1 MKQKLFLLFPFL
13 LLSALSSAGASP
25 CEESFSEPIKQ
36 LKHHLLALSPNKEK
50 GIQNLSVTS
59 CGENCFSLSSK
70 THIQFQIKIDPLFS
84 SPEITVSSSRKTLKI
99 PSLNHLE
106 NSDLFKVWLI
116 GHEVHPQTPPSDTIQ
131 YTTAQETAF
140 KAASQAILEGAGSF
154 LHIAPTGTGKTLV
167 MARTLKENL
176 SPGLHFVTAH
186 QIHLVDQ
193 LHKALQYELK
203 GTGTFIINWNEKNNS
218 TFSEEVEQATSL
230 KEPVVFVVTSQT
242 LKKQLN
248 LLENKKP
255 EIYKKLVENTQG
267 IYLDEAHHLGAFH
280 TKKALLKLKDQS
292 RAFFYGATATPVHK
306 EVNIRGLFAREH
318 WSYLNG
324 EENLFRTH
332 SADKTLEQLS
342 LAIRKGEVTPFDDLY
357 VIGESKNF
365 NVTKEQPLFI
375 QGSSDLYVLNPY
387 YYKRLAGILHPI
399 LEFNR
404 KGFIVTATIA
414 EADRLTGFLN
424 EVFEDVEFEAYHSE
438 LTREERLSVLK
449 RSQEREFHYI
459 VAVRALDEG
468 VNLPHLSAYIDLNS
482 NVSVKQMVHRI
493 GRVLRLYPGKAG
505 AGILFLADYKDA
517 KKAGDLLNLLEVVE
531 SSPGFSGGVR
541 HPSGDRGLKSY
552 GVTPLTREELLE
564 LRRELESSVRS
575 FWSEKVKTRPSL
587 DEAKQL
593 VRKKRIKLKRE
604 FLERRKTDT
613 ELQLIP
619 SNPSQTYKD
628 EAWVDWPDF
637 LGTTKVPLNEAT
649 QIVRKKRIKLKREFW
664 ERRKTDPELQLIP
677 SNPDQTYKDEGWLS
691 WPDFLGTNFVT
702 LNEAKQLVR
711 KKRIKL
717 GPEFWER
724 RKTDPELQFIPSNPD
739 QTYKDEG
746 WLSWPDFLGTTKIT
760 LNEATQIVRKK
771 GIKTSTEFNKRRK
784 TDPELQ
790 LIPSNPPKIYKD
802 EAWVSWPDFLGTNWV
817 TLNEATEIVRK
828 KGIKT
833 SMEFRE
839 RRKTDPELQLI
850 PSHPEKTYK
859 DEAWVSWPDFLGTN
873 WVTLNEAT
881 QIVRKKGIKT
891 SMEFRER
898 RKTDPELQLIPS
910 NPDQTYKDEAW
921 VSWPD
926 FLGTK

>member
-1 MKQKLFLLFPFL
+1 MKQKLFLLFSYL
-13 LLSALSSAGASP
+13 LLSAPSSAGASP
-25 CEESFSEPIKQ
+25 CEEGFSDPVKQ
-36 LKHHLLALSPNKEK
+36 LQHHLLALSPNNQKA
-50 GIQNLSVTS
+50 IQSLSITS
-59 CGENCFSLSSK
+59 CGENCLALSSK
-70 THIQFQIKIDPLFS
+70 THIQFQIKIDPLLS

-106 NSDLFKVWLI
+106 NFDLFKVWLI
-116 GHEVHPQTPPSDTIQ
+116 GHEVHPQTPPSDTIR
-131 YTTAQETAF
+131 YTVAQEIAF

-176 SPGLHFVTAH
+176 SPGLHFITAH

-193 LHKALQYELK
+193 LHKALQYELG

-218 TFSEEVEQATSL
+218 TFANEAEQATSL

-255 EIYKKLVENTQG
+255 EIYKKLVENTRG
-267 IYLDEAHHLGAFH
+267 IYLDEAHHLGAFY
-280 TKKALLKLKDQS
+280 TKKTLLKLKDQS
-292 RAFFYGATATPVHK
+292 RAFFYGATATPVHPHI
-306 EVNIRGLFAREH
+306 NLRDLFDREH

-324 EENLFRTH
+324 KEDLFRTH

-357 VIGESKNF
+357 IVGESKNF
-365 NVTKEQPLFI
+365 NTTKEQPLFI
-375 QGSSDLYVLNPY
+375 QGSSDLYVLNPH
-387 YYKRLAGILHPI
+387 YYKRLAGMLHPI

-438 LTREERLSVLK
+438 LSREERLSVLR
-449 RSQEREFHYI
+449 RSQEKESHYI

-517 KKAGDLLNLLEVVE
+517 KKAGDLLNLLEAVE
-531 SSPGFSGGVR
+531 SSPGFSGGMT

-575 FWSEKVKTRPSL
+575 FWSERVKTRPSL
-587 DEAKQL
+587 DE
-593 VRKKRIKLKRE
+593 
-604 FLERRKTDT
+604 
-613 ELQLIP
+613 
-619 SNPSQTYKD
+619 
-628 EAWVDWPDF
+628 
-637 LGTTKVPLNEAT
+637 TK
-649 QIVRKKRIKLKREFW
+649 QIVRKKRIKSKPEFL

-677 SNPDQTYKDEGWLS
+677 STPNETYKNEG
-691 WPDFLGTNFVT
+691 
-702 LNEAKQLVR
+702 
-711 KKRIKL
+711 
-717 GPEFWER
+717 
-724 RKTDPELQFIPSNPD
+724 
-739 QTYKDEG
+739 
-746 WLSWPDFLGTTKIT
+746 
-760 LNEATQIVRKK
+760 
-771 GIKTSTEFNKRRK
+771 
-784 TDPELQ
+784 
-790 LIPSNPPKIYKD
+790 
-802 EAWVSWPDFLGTNWV
+802 WVSWPDFLGTNKAKKV
-817 TLNEATEIVRK
+817 TKSNCPSLNEAK
-828 KGIKT
+828 
-833 SMEFRE
+833 
-839 RRKTDPELQLI
+839 
-850 PSHPEKTYK
+850 
-859 DEAWVSWPDFLGTN
+859 
-873 WVTLNEAT
+873 
-881 QIVRKKGIKT
+881 QIVRKKGIKS
-891 SMEFRER
+891 SMEFKKR
-898 RKTDPELQLIPS
+898 RKTDLELQLIPS
-910 NPDQTYKDEAW
+910 NPNQTYKEEGWLSWMDFLGTNKAKVVTKSNRPSLNEAKQIVRKKNIKTVKEFLERRKTDPEIQLIPSNPYRAYKDEGWVSWQDFLGTKRVTLNEAKQIVRRKRIKLKLEFLERRKTDPEIQLIPSHPNRTYKEEGW

>member
-1 MKQKLFLLFPFL
+1 MKQKLFLLFSYL
-13 LLSALSSAGASP
+13 LLSTPSSAGASP
-25 CEESFSEPIKQ
+25 CEESFSDSVKQ
-36 LKHHLLALSPNKEK
+36 LQHHLLALSPNNKK
-50 GIQNLSVTS
+50 AIQNLSVTS
-59 CGENCFSLSSK
+59 CGENCLAISSK
-70 THIQFQIKIDPLFS
+70 TAIQLQIKIDPLLS
-84 SPEITVSSSRKTLKI
+84 SPEITVSSSRKILKI
-99 PSLNHLE
+99 PSLKDLK

-131 YTTAQETAF
+131 YTTAQEIAF
-140 KAASQAILEGAGSF
+140 KAAFQAIHEGAGSF

-203 GTGTFIINWNEKNNS
+203 GTGTFIINWNEKNNN
-218 TFSEEVEQATSL
+218 TFANEVEQATSL

-255 EIYKKLVENTQG
+255 EIYKKLVENTRG
-267 IYLDEAHHLGAFH
+267 IYLDEAHHLGAFY
-280 TKKALLKLKDQS
+280 TKKAILKLKDQS
-292 RAFFYGATATPVHK
+292 RAFFYGATATPVHN
-306 EVNIRGLFAREH
+306 EVNLKGLFAREH

-324 EENLFRTH
+324 KEDLFLTH

-375 QGSSDLYVLNPY
+375 QGSSDLYVLNPH

-414 EADRLTGFLN
+414 EADRLAGFLN
-424 EVFEDVEFEAYHSE
+424 EVFKDIEFEAYHSE
-438 LTREERLSVLK
+438 LSREERLSVLR
-449 RSQEREFHYI
+449 RSQESESHYI

-517 KKAGDLLNLLEVVE
+517 KKAGDLLNLLEMVE
-531 SSPGFSGGVR
+531 SSFGFSGGMR

-564 LRRELESSVRS
+564 LRRELESSVQS
-575 FWSEKVKTRPSL
+575 FWSERAKTKPSL
-587 DEAKQL
+587 DEAKQI
-593 VRKKRIKLKRE
+593 VQRKGIKIRRE
-604 FLERRKTDT
+604 FLERRKIDPELQLISSTPYKVYKDEGWLSWPDFFGINKVKVVTKSNRPSLNEAKQIVRKKRIKSRSEFWERRKTDL

-619 SNPSQTYKD
+619 SNPTRAYKD
-628 EAWVDWPDF
+628 EGWLSWLVFLETNWITLDEAKRIVRRKGIKTATEFKKRRKTDLELQLIPSQPNKTYKEEGWISWPDF
-637 LGTTKVPLNEAT
+637 LGTNKVKMVTKSNRPSLNEAKK
-649 QIVRKKRIKLKREFW
+649 IVRRKGIQSSTDFL

-677 SNPDQTYKDEGWLS
+677 SKPTRSYKDEGW
-691 WPDFLGTNFVT
+691 
-702 LNEAKQLVR
+702 
-711 KKRIKL
+711 
-717 GPEFWER
+717 
-724 RKTDPELQFIPSNPD
+724 
-739 QTYKDEG
+739 
-746 WLSWPDFLGTTKIT
+746 
-760 LNEATQIVRKK
+760 
-771 GIKTSTEFNKRRK
+771 
-784 TDPELQ
+784 
-790 LIPSNPPKIYKD
+790 
-802 EAWVSWPDFLGTNWV
+802 VSW
-817 TLNEATEIVRK
+817 
-828 KGIKT
+828 
-833 SMEFRE
+833 S
-839 RRKTDPELQLI
+839 
-850 PSHPEKTYK
+850 
-859 DEAWVSWPDFLGTN
+859 
-873 WVTLNEAT
+873 
-881 QIVRKKGIKT
+881 
-891 SMEFRER
+891 
-898 RKTDPELQLIPS
+898 
-910 NPDQTYKDEAW
+910 
-921 VSWPD
+921 D